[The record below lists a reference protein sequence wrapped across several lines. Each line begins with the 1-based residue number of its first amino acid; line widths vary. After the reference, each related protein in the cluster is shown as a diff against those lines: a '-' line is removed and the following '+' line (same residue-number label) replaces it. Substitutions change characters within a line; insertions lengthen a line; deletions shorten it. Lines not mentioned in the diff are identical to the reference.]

1 MVGGKNLKERHQNA
15 SLIFYRFPRYCIL
28 IPKISISFVKNIYKS
43 EWLPPL
49 TNLELNYIFI
59 NKIQRFISLIPICK
73 DKGFESEFHRIME
86 LIKLKSIEINPSN
99 SSWED

>member
-1 MVGGKNLKERHQNA
+1 M
-15 SLIFYRFPRYCIL
+15 
-28 IPKISISFVKNIYKS
+28 KNIYKS

-99 SSWED
+99 SSWEEIAAWKMPHLQMEFIKEKLEREGLVEMS